1 MKTTGKLVFHKSGL
15 GEGQTSE
22 SRTIREDLGTQER
35 FPKGKMIKEA
45 GPCPASL
52 LPPVSCPCP
61 WPLVDLRLREAG
73 GLSWYNR
80 RKKDMPFYLLPVT

>member
-1 MKTTGKLVFHKSGL
+1 MKTTGKRVFHKSGL

-52 LPPVSCPCP
+52 VP
-61 WPLVDLRLREAG
+61 G
-73 GLSWYNR
+73 
-80 RKKDMPFYLLPVT
+80 LLPLPLAIGRSQAKRSWRLELVQ